1 MKLAFCLFN
10 YFPYGG
16 LQQDFLMIAKTCLA
30 RGHEIDVYTMS
41 WEGEVPDG
49 IQLFLLKKQGLT
61 NHSRARNFSKQV
73 AAILT
78 KTHYDRVVGF
88 NKIEGLDIY
97 FSADTCF
104 VAQDKYQKS
113 FLKPFHP
120 RFRTYALLE
129 GKVFGIEEKTRVL
142 ILTLKQK
149 KEYQAAYH
157 TPDERFYLLPPGIH
171 KHHIRPAHADE
182 TRLQYRTQLNIHS
195 DTFVLLFIGSYFKT
209 KGLDRALFALASL
222 PDAMKRKTL
231 LLVAGEG
238 KTKKYEK
245 IIKKFHLE
253 NKIQFL
259 GKREDIPNLLLTAD
273 LLIHP
278 ARVESAGKVILE
290 ALVSGLPVLVTEN
303 CGYAHYI
310 HDAKS
315 GEVISLPF
323 EQKKINQSL
332 LSMLNQSCL
341 KQYHEN
347 ALTYAKQTDL
357 FSMAEQAANYILL

>member
-16 LQQDFLMIAKTCLA
+16 LQQDFLIIAKICLA

-41 WEGEVPDG
+41 WEGEVLDG
-49 IQLFLLKKQGLT
+49 MQLFLLKKQGLT
-61 NHSRARNFSKQV
+61 NHSRARNFSKQMT
-73 AAILT
+73 AIL
-78 KTHYDRVVGF
+78 KAKQYDRVVGF
-88 NKIEGLDIY
+88 NKLEGLDIY
-97 FSADTCF
+97 FAADTCF

-120 RFRTYALLE
+120 RFRTYAFLE
-129 GKVFGIEEKTRVL
+129 GQVFGIEEKTHSL
-142 ILTLKQK
+142 ILTPKQK

-157 TPDERFYLLPPGIH
+157 TPDDRFYLLPPGVH

-222 PDAMKRKTL
+222 PDAIKRKTL
-231 LLVAGEG
+231 LLIVGDG

-253 NKIQFL
+253 NQARFL
-259 GKREDIPNLLLTAD
+259 GAQKDIPGLLL
-273 LLIHP
+273 
-278 ARVESAGKVILE
+278 
-290 ALVSGLPVLVTEN
+290 
-303 CGYAHYI
+303 
-310 HDAKS
+310 
-315 GEVISLPF
+315 
-323 EQKKINQSL
+323 
-332 LSMLNQSCL
+332 
-341 KQYHEN
+341 
-347 ALTYAKQTDL
+347 
-357 FSMAEQAANYILL
+357 